1 MVDGYAEQM
10 ADIDPVVVADALLMM
25 RQASVLVR
33 RLETYFAAHQL
44 SQLRFLI
51 MMVIDREVDRHSL
64 TAVEIAERLDVSKPV
79 LARAIGK
86 LVDDG
91 LVESAVDAVDGR
103 AKQIT
108 LSRAGK
114 RRLKSILPNYFREL
128 ALYMQEV
135 D

>member
-1 MVDGYAEQM
+1 MVDGYARQM
-10 ADIDPVVVADALLMM
+10 AGIDPVVIADALLMM

-33 RLETYFAAHQL
+33 RLETYFATQQL

-51 MMVIDREVDRHSL
+51 LMVIDREVDTRSL
-64 TAVEIAERLDVSKPV
+64 TAVEIAGRLDVSKPV

-86 LVDDG
+86 LADDG
-91 LVESAVDAVDGR
+91 LIELTADPVDGR
-103 AKQIT
+103 AKQIR

-128 ALYMQEV
+128 ALYMQEIE
-135 D
+135 